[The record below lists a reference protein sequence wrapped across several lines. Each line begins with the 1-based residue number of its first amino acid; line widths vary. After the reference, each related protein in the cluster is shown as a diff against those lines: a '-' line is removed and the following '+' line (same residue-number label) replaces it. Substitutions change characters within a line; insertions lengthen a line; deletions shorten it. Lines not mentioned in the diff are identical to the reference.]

1 MMYLEVVT
9 STAAHTIYI
18 AYIAQMP
25 DDQIAVRPPPN
36 NLIGTIDANDHQ
48 EIERLV
54 NVELLAPTN
63 RNPDYERSY

>member
-1 MMYLEVVT
+1 
-9 STAAHTIYI
+9 
-18 AYIAQMP
+18 MP
-25 DDQIAVRPPPN
+25 DDQMTVRSTH
-36 NLIGTIDANDHQ
+36 NLIGAIDANDHQ